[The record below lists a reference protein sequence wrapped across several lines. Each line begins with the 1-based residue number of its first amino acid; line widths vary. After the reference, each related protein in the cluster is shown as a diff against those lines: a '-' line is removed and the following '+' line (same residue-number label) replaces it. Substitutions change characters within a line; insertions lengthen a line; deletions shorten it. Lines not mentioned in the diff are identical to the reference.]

1 MIDKNKFKAP
11 PMQYRPLQI
20 VHDMGLHAD
29 LGQKECQR
37 RIRER
42 LQRLKQLG
50 FGGIVANVS
59 HRDYL
64 TSEANFQI
72 FGEVLNEAQQEGFA
86 VWLYDEKGYPS
97 GSAGGLTLRG
107 HPEYEATGLVGIFKF
122 VSHAKKELRG
132 KLRVVNGGHIEIHL
146 PRGHRQAVYARAY
159 PLTQANSSSGNVLI
173 ENSIDLSQELD
184 DAGTLRW
191 TALQGDWLV
200 GYFATKPLYEG
211 THAVYNYG
219 GARRYL
225 NLIDRAGVAR
235 FIEVTYKQYAQYFPE
250 HMGETLCASFTDE
263 PSFIPT
269 YMPELPVEVTIE
281 DEFDEDFPLYP
292 THTWVEGLFDEFQQ
306 RRGYDLKPVLV
317 YLFRD
322 QSDKAKQVRCDFHQ
336 TLSELYDEAFFG
348 QIADFC
354 KQSGI
359 AFSGHLLWEE
369 SLIHHAMLEGN
380 YFSHLKQMDIPGIDI
395 LTTNPS
401 AIVNGRGFLTAKL
414 ISSIAHLHGKRHT
427 MSETSGFS
435 ERMGGGEITL
445 NMMTGTANVLYA
457 LGIDIITSYYGDTE
471 LEPAEYRTYNDYVA
485 RLGAVLDGGKHI
497 APVAIYYP
505 IESLWAEYLPSEK
518 VIHEIPHSD
527 VAHHID
533 ATFADSC
540 RALMA
545 NQLDFDIIDAEGIE
559 SAKIKNDGK
568 SGLITTPYE
577 EFPVLVVPP
586 MEIIDLSLLRKL
598 EEFAEN
604 NVFLIVHQPY
614 PKIGRT
620 DEETPKV
627 QEIFARLLQQDNVV
641 SVTSTTDMIE
651 KIREHIEPD
660 FSLSE
665 PNPNILY
672 LHHRHANGDVY
683 FIVNAAPDATDISA
697 NLATSGK
704 VELWDA
710 MSGEIKTLPA
720 ESEGKTT
727 KVDLSLKGYE
737 GVFIVVCKAG

>member
-1 MIDKNKFKAP
+1 MIDKDTFKSP

-29 LGQKECQR
+29 LGLEECQR
-37 RIRER
+37 RIQER
-42 LQRLKQLG
+42 VQQLKKLG

-72 FGEVLNEAQQEGFA
+72 FGEVLNEALREGFV

-107 HPEYEATGLVGIFKF
+107 HPEYEATGLVGIF
-122 VSHAKKELRG
+122 EEMT
-132 KLRVVNGGHIEIHL
+132 NGGHEDGFTGVNHIEIHL
-146 PRGHRQAVYARAY
+146 PQGHRGAVYARAY
-159 PLTQANSSSGNVLI
+159 PLVRTNDSPDRVMI
-173 ENSIDLSQELD
+173 VHSIDLSQELD

-191 TALQGDWLV
+191 TVPRGNWLV

-211 THAVYNYG
+211 THAVYNYSA
-219 GARRYL
+219 ARRYL
-225 NLIDRAGVAR
+225 NLIDHAGVAR
-235 FIEVTYKQYAQYFPE
+235 FIEVTYKQYARHFPK
-250 HMGETLCASFTDE
+250 HTGKTLCASFTDE

-269 YMPELPVEVTIE
+269 YMPELPVQVTVE
-281 DEFDEDFPLYP
+281 DEFDEDFPRYP
-292 THTWVEGLFDEFQQ
+292 THTWAEGLFDEFQQ
-306 RRGYDLKPVLV
+306 RCGYDLKPMLV

-336 TLSELYDEAFFG
+336 TISELYTEAFFG

-354 KQSGI
+354 KQNGI

-380 YFSHLKQMDIPGIDI
+380 YFSHLKHMDIPGIDI

-401 AIVNGRGFLTAKL
+401 SIVNGRGFLTAKL
-414 ISSIAHLHGKRHT
+414 ISSIAHLHGKQHT

-435 ERMGGGEITL
+435 ERMGGREITL
-445 NMMTGTANVLYA
+445 NMMTGTANVLYV

-471 LEPAEYRTYNDYVA
+471 LEPAEYRAYGDYIA

-518 VIHEIPHSD
+518 VVHEIPHSD
-527 VAHHID
+527 VARYID
-533 ATFADSC
+533 TTFADSC

-545 NQLDFDIIDAEGIE
+545 NQLDFDIIDAEGLE

-568 SGLITTPYE
+568 SGLIATSYE
-577 EFPVLVVPP
+577 EFPVLVIPP
-586 MEIIDLSLLRKL
+586 MEIINLSLLRKL
-598 EEFAEN
+598 EEFANN
-604 NVFLIVHQPY
+604 NVLLIIHQPHA
-614 PKIGRT
+614 KIGRT
-620 DEETPKV
+620 DEETPQV
-627 QEIFARLLQQDNVV
+627 QGIFARLLHQDNVV
-641 SVTSTTDMIE
+641 SVASTTEMIE
-651 KIREHIEPD
+651 KIHENVEPD
-660 FSLSE
+660 FSLAE

-672 LHHRHANGDVY
+672 LHHRHSDGDVY
-683 FIVNAAPDATDISA
+683 FIVNSAPEATNISA

-710 MSGEIKTLPA
+710 MSGEIKTLPT
-720 ESEGKTT
+720 ESEGKST
-727 KVDLSLKGYE
+727 KVNLSLKGYE
-737 GVFIVVCKAG
+737 GVFVVCKTG

>member
-1 MIDKNKFKAP
+1 MIDKNMFKSP

-29 LGQKECQR
+29 LGLEECQR

-42 LQRLKQLG
+42 LQRLKGLG

-64 TSEANFQI
+64 TSEENFQI
-72 FGEVLNEAQQEGFA
+72 FGEVLNEAQREGFS
-86 VWLYDEKGYPS
+86 VWMYDEKGYPS
-97 GSAGGLTLRG
+97 GSAGGLTLKG
-107 HPEYEATGLVGIFKF
+107 YPEYEAVGLVGIFEE
-122 VSHAKKELRG
+122 VT
-132 KLRVVNGGHIEIHL
+132 NGEHVEIHL
-146 PRGHRQAVYARAY
+146 PKGHRQAVYARAY
-159 PLTQANSSSGNVLI
+159 PLVRANDSPAKVMI
-173 ENSIDLSQELD
+173 AHSIDLSQKLNGT
-184 DAGTLRW
+184 GTLRW
-191 TALQGDWLV
+191 TAPACAADVAAGRPQGHWLV

-211 THAVYNYG
+211 THAVHNYCA
-219 GARRYL
+219 ARRYL

-235 FIEVTYKQYAQYFPE
+235 FIDVTYKQYARYFPE
-250 HMGETLCASFTDE
+250 HTGKTLCASFTDE

-269 YMPELPVEVTIE
+269 YMPKIPVQVAIE
-281 DEFDEDFPLYP
+281 DEFDEDFPRYP
-292 THTWVEGLFDEFQQ
+292 THTWSEELFDEFQK

-322 QSDKAKQVRCDFHQ
+322 QSERAKQVRCDFHQ
-336 TLSELYDEAFFG
+336 TLSELYSETFFG

-354 KQSGI
+354 KESGI

-401 AIVNGRGFLTAKL
+401 AIVGGRGFLTAKF

-427 MSETSGFS
+427 MSETSGFG
-435 ERMGGGEITL
+435 ERMGGREITM

-471 LEPAEYRTYNDYVA
+471 LEPAEYRAYSDYIA

-497 APVAIYYP
+497 ALVAIYYP

-518 VIHEIPHSD
+518 VVHEIPHSD
-527 VAHHID
+527 IARHID
-533 ATFADSC
+533 AAFADSC
-540 RALMA
+540 RALMS

-568 SGLITTPYE
+568 SGLIVTSYE

-598 EEFAEN
+598 EEFAN
-604 NVFLIVHQPY
+604 NNARLIIHQPY
-614 PKIGRT
+614 AKIGRNN
-620 DEETPKV
+620 EETPEV
-627 QEIFARLLQQDNVV
+627 QEIFARLLLRANVV
-641 SVTSTTDMIE
+641 SVTSATEMIE

-660 FSLSE
+660 FSLVE

-672 LHHRHANGDVY
+672 LHRRHSDGDVY
-683 FIVNAAPDATDISA
+683 FIVNAAPDATNISA
-697 NLATSGK
+697 SLATSGK

-710 MSGEIKTLPA
+710 MSGEIKPLPA
-720 ESEGKTT
+720 EKTT
-727 KVDLSLKGYE
+727 RVNLSLKGYE
-737 GVFIVVCKAG
+737 GVFIIVRKAG